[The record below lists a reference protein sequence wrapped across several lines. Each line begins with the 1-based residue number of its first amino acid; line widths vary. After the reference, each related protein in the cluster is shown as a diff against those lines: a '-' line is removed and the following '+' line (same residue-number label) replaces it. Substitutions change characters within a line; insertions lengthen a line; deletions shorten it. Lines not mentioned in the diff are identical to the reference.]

1 MKKYSDIVHAV
12 PSAGQFIS
20 IVGAVADIA
29 NTALYIHEGDTL
41 ETMEGTA
48 CITKIVKERHEEPVT
63 VYNLAVKD
71 WVSYFVG
78 KVRVYVHN
86 GAYQNNSTS
95 KYLQELNNLSE
106 NKINHIINGS
116 KNSNHR

>member
-1 MKKYSDIVHAV
+1 M
-12 PSAGQFIS
+12 
-20 IVGAVADIA
+20 
-29 NTALYIHEGDTL
+29 
-41 ETMEGTA
+41 
-48 CITKIVKERHEEPVT
+48 
-63 VYNLAVKD
+63 
-71 WVSYFVG
+71 G
-78 KVRVYVHN
+78 KVRGYVHN